1 MRGSPRVLYCHCAYA
16 RIVPPEV
23 KQQVLAGLAAS
34 DTEWDSVPD
43 LCEMSA
49 RRDAHVAT
57 LISGGAIRIAACYPR
72 VVRSLFQ
79 AAGSPLP
86 PETLILNMRTEKPEQ
101 VLHGLLEE
109 GR

>member
-1 MRGSPRVLYCHCAYA
+1 MPGSARVLYCHCAYA
-16 RIVPPEV
+16 KIVPPEV

-34 DTEWDSVPD
+34 ETEWDSVPD

-57 LISGGAIRIAACYPR
+57 LIPGGELRIAACYPR

-79 AAGSPLP
+79 AAGWLLP
-86 PETLILNMRTEKPEQ
+86 PETLILNMRTEAPER
-101 VLHGLLEE
+101 VLSGLLEE
-109 GR
+109 DR